1 MEEKAL
7 VSTSTHEIDFYGD
20 LLVIALIEDTAYVA
34 LKPITD
40 FLGLDWASQR
50 QRVQRDEV
58 MKEESKLVVTTGADQ
73 RQREMFSLP
82 LEYLPGWLFGINASR
97 VKPEL
102 KEKVIRYQRECFRIL
117 WQAFQSRAATPDVIP
132 QLVSDQAETRA
143 RVENVEQDVKA
154 MKVILSEIRGLSN
167 EHRAT
172 AKEMVDQIH
181 KVSGTQHRYIWADLN
196 KS

>member
-82 LEYLPGWLFGINASR
+82 LCL
-97 VKPEL
+97 
-102 KEKVIRYQRECFRIL
+102 RIESSFFAL
-117 WQAFQSRAATPDVIP
+117 SS
-132 QLVSDQAETRA
+132 LLLS
-143 RVENVEQDVKA
+143 
-154 MKVILSEIRGLSN
+154 ILN
-167 EHRAT
+167 
-172 AKEMVDQIH
+172 
-181 KVSGTQHRYIWADLN
+181 
-196 KS
+196 